1 MSYFGHDKTHAGW
14 LIAAVLL
21 VFMTNVQG
29 QEKPAQPPAPA
40 ASRQEVIITGSRIA
54 RPELDRLEP
63 TTTVDSSTFDKRGY
77 ADIGQALG
85 EIPGFGVQPSSSA
98 NVQSPYGIGQ
108 SFVDLYSLGSQRT
121 LTLVNGRRFVSSNT
135 ASLFGGAVAPG
146 QQVDLNVIPTKLIDR
161 VETISVGGAPIYG
174 ADAISGTVNI
184 ILKKNYQGLDVDA
197 QSGISDHGD
206 AFNWRVRALGGVNF
220 AGNRGNIIGVAEFS
234 KSNGLVGTERKNY
247 NENLGFIA
255 PLNPGPY
262 KTVLTADQAVS
273 SISTSGVPYV
283 DDSIYLPGSPPS
295 SIGITNAQ
303 GQPLAFAPGSSALQ
317 PYNLGQATGNPI
329 FWQGGD
335 GIRLSQ
341 FTNLL
346 ATTEHINTDL
356 LGSFAL
362 TDRVSLFWEGWFSEG
377 HARNLITQP
386 YYSSNLFGPAGTTN
400 GAFKISVNNP
410 FLSSTDRATIQNA
423 LNAYAA
429 AGFPAGGGASIDP
442 DWSPNFFY
450 MNRAN
455 TDIQS
460 GAAVGDQ
467 VVTRGVVGVNGDFSF
482 GTREY
487 NWEIALNYGYSRDRT
502 SQPAA
507 VFQNLQNALN
517 SVRDSSGQIVC
528 SPNQPNAPFPTQSG
542 ACAPLNPFGLGA
554 PSAAAVAYITHL
566 SEAASIDTQRDVTA
580 NINGPIFALPAG
592 EWKFAAGFENRRESA
607 LFAPDSF
614 LAANPPAGS
623 IQASAVEG
631 AYRTNELYAETLIPI
646 FEPKLDIPMLH
657 QLELEG
663 AVRRVDNSIAGNS
676 VTYTEGLR
684 WAPVQDVL
692 FRGNR
697 TKSIRAPAITELF
710 LAPSLSNE
718 FANDPCDHNFV
729 TQGTSPAIR
738 RKNCIAA
745 GIDPDNFT
753 SNVVNATAQG
763 ITSGNTGLQSEKA
776 DAKTYGIVLR
786 PRWVPRLSLSAD
798 YIDIKMANAIEQ
810 LDLVEIL
817 DACYDSPDYPNNPSC
832 KQFTRNTVGQ
842 ITGYHDGFVNA
853 GLLHFQGVSATLDY
867 TAILPFNLGS
877 LQSQVN
883 YLDTKT
889 LVLQVGSA
897 APVNEAGDLA
907 AFSNQ
912 GAVPKSRATIS
923 FNYTK
928 GPFSWFWQGQYY
940 SGMNFD
946 NLNAANQQNILRVNP
961 WWLINSTVSYDVTHA
976 VNVRLV
982 VNNVFNKEPP
992 YPALQGTGGNFAS
1005 AASLYFPGIIGRT
1018 YLLALDVHLF

>member
-1 MSYFGHDKTHAGW
+1 MRVFATHQGW
-14 LIAAVLL
+14 FIGSALL
-21 VFMTNVQG
+21 AFATCVQG
-29 QEKPAQPPAPA
+29 QDKPPQTTT
-40 ASRQEVIITGSRIA
+40 ASSQLQEVVITGSRIA

-63 TTTVDSSTFDKRGY
+63 TTTVDSTTFDKRGY
-77 ADIGQALG
+77 TDIGQALG
-85 EIPGFGVQPSSSA
+85 EVPGFGVQPSSSA

-135 ASLFGGAVAPG
+135 ASLFGGAVSPG

-184 ILKKNYQGLDVDA
+184 ILKKNYHGLDLDA
-197 QSGISDHGD
+197 QSGISDQGD
-206 AFNWRVRALGGVNF
+206 AFNWRVRALGGMNF
-220 AGNRGNIIGVAEFS
+220 ADGRGNITGVAEITR
-234 KSNGLVGTERKNY
+234 SNGLLGSERRNY
-247 NENLGFIA
+247 NSNIGFLA

-262 KTVLTADQAVS
+262 KRVLTPDNAVS

-283 DDSIYLPGSPPS
+283 DDSIYAPGSLPS
-295 SIGITNAQ
+295 SIGITSAQ

-317 PYNLGQATGNPI
+317 PYNLGQASGNPV

-346 ATTEHINTDL
+346 ATTEHINTDF
-356 LGSFAL
+356 LGNFAIN
-362 TDRVSLFWEGWFSEG
+362 DHVSLFSEGWFSEG
-377 HARNLITQP
+377 HGHNLITQP
-386 YYSSNLFGPAGTTN
+386 YYSSNLFGTAGTTN

-410 FLSSTDRATIQNA
+410 FLSAADRTTIQNA

-429 AGFPAGGGASIDP
+429 AGFPAGGGTPIDP
-442 DWSPNFFY
+442 NWSPGFFY
-450 MNRAN
+450 LNRAN

-460 GAAVGDQ
+460 GEAVGDE
-467 VVTRGVVGVNGDFSF
+467 VVARGVVGISGDFSV
-482 GTREY
+482 GTHQY
-487 NWEIALNYGYSRDRT
+487 DWEVAANYGYSRDRT

-507 VFQNLQNALN
+507 VFQNLQSSLN
-517 SVRDSSGQIVC
+517 SVVNASGQIVC
-528 SPNQPNAPFPTQSG
+528 APNQPNAPYTTQSNT
-542 ACAPLNPFGLGA
+542 CAPLNPFGLGA

-580 NINGPIFALPAG
+580 NINGPILKLPAG

-614 LAANPPAGS
+614 LAANPAAGA
-623 IQASAVEG
+623 IQASGVEG
-631 AYRTNELYAETLIPI
+631 AYRTNEFYAETLIPL
-646 FEPKLDIPMLH
+646 FEPTLDFPLMH

-676 VTYTEGLR
+676 VTHTEGLR
-684 WAPVQDVL
+684 WAPVEDIL
-692 FRGNR
+692 FRGNKTR
-697 TKSIRAPAITELF
+697 SIRAPAITELF
-710 LAPSLSNE
+710 LAPSLSTE
-718 FANDPCDHNFV
+718 FANDPCDHNYS
-729 TQGTSPAIR
+729 TQGTSPAVR

-745 GIDPDNFT
+745 GIDPDTFT

-763 ITSGNTGLQSEKA
+763 ITSGNTGLQSETA
-776 DAKTYGIVLR
+776 DAKTYGFVLR
-786 PRWVPRLSLSAD
+786 PRWVPRLNISAD
-798 YIDIKMANAIEQ
+798 YIDIKMSNAIAQ
-810 LDLVEIL
+810 LNLEEIL
-817 DACYDSPDYPNNPSC
+817 DACYDSPDYPNNASC
-832 KQFTRNTVGQ
+832 KQFTRNAAGQ

-877 LQSQVN
+877 LQTRAN

-897 APVNEAGDLA
+897 APVNEAGELTA
-907 AFSNQ
+907 YNST
-912 GAVPKSRATIS
+912 GAVPKGRGTLS
-923 FNYTK
+923 FNYMK

-940 SGMNFD
+940 SGMNFS
-946 NLNAANQQNILRVNP
+946 NLNTAHQQNILRVNP
-961 WWLINSTVSYDVTHA
+961 WWLINSTISYDVTRT
-976 VNVRLV
+976 VNVNLI

-992 YPALQGTGGNFAS
+992 YPALAGTGGNFAS

-1018 YLLALDVHLF
+1018 YLLSFDVHLF